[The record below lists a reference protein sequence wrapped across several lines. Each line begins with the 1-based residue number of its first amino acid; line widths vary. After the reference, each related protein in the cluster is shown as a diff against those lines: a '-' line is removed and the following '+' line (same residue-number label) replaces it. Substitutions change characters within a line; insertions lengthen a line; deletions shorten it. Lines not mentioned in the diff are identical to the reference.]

1 MKSFEK
7 LLVANRGEI
16 AIRVLRAANELG
28 KRTVAIYAEED
39 KLSLHRF
46 KADEAYRVGEGEGP
60 VRAYLD
66 IEDIIRIARVA
77 GADALHPGYGLLSEN
92 PDLAEACQD
101 AGIAFIGPNPETM
114 RRLGDKVSARAVAV
128 EAGVPVVP
136 ATGILPADPK
146 KVQKLADEIGYPL
159 MLKASWGGGGRGMR
173 PIFSKKE
180 LLENVQAGAR
190 EAEAAF
196 GRGDVYLEK
205 LIERARHLEV
215 QILGDKHGHIVH
227 LFERDCT

>member
-1 MKSFEK
+1 MKTFEK

-28 KRTVAIYAEED
+28 KQTVAIYADED

-46 KADEAYRVGEGEGP
+46 KADEAYRVGEGLGP
-60 VRAYLD
+60 VKAYLD
-66 IEDIIRIARVA
+66 IKGIIRIAKIS

-92 PDLAEACQD
+92 PDLADACVE
-101 AGIAFIGPNPETM
+101 AGIAFIGPKSDTM
-114 RRLGDKVSARAVAV
+114 RLLGDKVSARNVAI

-136 ATGILPADPK
+136 ATGILPVGAKPADKK
-146 KVQKLADEIGYPL
+146 KVQQLADEVGYPL

-173 PIFSKKE
+173 AIHAKE
-180 LLENVQAGAR
+180 DLLENVRAGSR

-205 LIERARHLEV
+205 LIQR
-215 QILGDKHGHIVH
+215 
-227 LFERDCT
+227 